1 MAQPDEDSRPYRRGV
16 GLVVINAN
24 CEVFAGQRGDSAR
37 AAWQMPQGGI
47 EPGETPLQAAYR
59 ELEEETGIV
68 PALVDVVAE
77 TGEWLRYDL
86 PLDLSR
92 RAWGGKYR
100 GQEQIWF
107 AAQYLGGDDD
117 ITIATAVPEFV
128 SWKWAQADDLAR
140 QIIPF
145 KRALYR
151 TVFSEFVPFL
161 KGDKPGGK

>member
-1 MAQPDEDSRPYRRGV
+1 MAQPDQDSRPYRRGV
-16 GLVVINAN
+16 GLVVINAAG
-24 CEVFAGQRGDSAR
+24 EVFAGQRGDSGK

-47 EPGETPLQAAYR
+47 DPGETPLQAAYR

-68 PALVDVVAE
+68 PDLVDVIAE
-77 TGEWLRYDL
+77 TGDWLRYDL
-86 PLDLSR
+86 PAALSR

-107 AAQYLGGDDD
+107 AVQYLGGDDD

-128 SWKWAQADDLAR
+128 SWKWAPADDLAQ

-151 TVFSEFVPFL
+151 AVFSEFVPFL
-161 KGDKPGGK
+161 KGGKSGAQ

>member
-1 MAQPDEDSRPYRRGV
+1 MVQPNQDSRPYRRGV
-16 GLVVINAN
+16 GLVVINTTG
-24 CEVFAGQRGDSAR
+24 EVFAGQRGDSAR
-37 AAWQMPQGGI
+37 SAWQMPQGGI
-47 EPGETPLQAAYR
+47 DPGETPLQAAYR

-100 GQEQIWF
+100 GQEQLWF
-107 AAQYLGGDDD
+107 AAQYLGGDED

-128 SWKWAQADDLAR
+128 SWRWAPADDLAR
-140 QIIPF
+140 GIIPF

-151 TVFSEFVPFL
+151 AVFSEFAAYL
-161 KGDKPGGK
+161 KGDPRGTK